1 MVSVKELATLDRRR
15 FLKYA
20 GAGVAVAGTAA
31 LGLAGYSLREQS
43 SPISQRTSST
53 IASSSVMTPARRST
67 TASVYKPNKVID
79 TNSHLMPGLEAD
91 KLLSIIDR
99 AGVQRTVLFPRHG
112 SNDSDTLSVYNKY
125 PERIL
130 PYIGFQNK
138 DWLTQKSI
146 FIPYIENQ
154 LKSGKFAGL
163 GEVLL
168 RHYAVPTRDAEDYN
182 IPANGEI
189 ALQVFAIAANHDI
202 PVTVHLE
209 AEKVTI
215 PQFEEAMQKNPK
227 THFVWVAEGRADF
240 VTLKRLLNTY
250 SNLYCDIAGM
260 DTLRSYGLEK
270 NPIIDVNTGKPFQEW
285 ADIFVANYNRF
296 LFGTNTVFLD
306 QFDMYADFVN
316 FHVNLMNQIDGNTND
331 MINAYF
337 YDNATKLLS
346 TYLNK

>member
-1 MVSVKELATLDRRR
+1 
-15 FLKYA
+15 
-20 GAGVAVAGTAA
+20 
-31 LGLAGYSLREQS
+31 
-43 SPISQRTSST
+43 
-53 IASSSVMTPARRST
+53 
-67 TASVYKPNKVID
+67 
-79 TNSHLMPGLEAD
+79 
-91 KLLSIIDR
+91 
-99 AGVQRTVLFPRHG
+99 LFPRHG